1 MYVPGMLF
9 DERTV
14 EFIFKMETIKIRLGK
29 SYTGIWQIHVLSSVL
44 NTPVFSIYPKLGN
57 PNVRLD
63 LNSAVLLRN
72 YLNSEINP
80 VYIFWTLTRSDMS
93 SHN

>member
-14 EFIFKMETIKIRLGK
+14 EFIFKMETIKIRPGK

-80 VYIFWTLTRSDMS
+80 VYIFWTLTRFDMS